1 MVTCHFE
8 FSKIYLENKYIF
20 ILGRPA
26 KPKIKNVILLPNG
39 KTFINWT
46 VHHLGN
52 AEHVKN
58 IIIEYALL
66 KIENENNQINI
77 AGKIF
82 YLINFKN
89 LNKIINNI

>member
-8 FSKIYLENKYIF
+8 FSKIYFQNNFFLIF

-26 KPKIKNVILLPNG
+26 KPKIKNVILIPNG
-39 KTFINWT
+39 KTFINWS

-52 AEHVKN
+52 ADHVKN
-58 IIIEYALL
+58 VIIEYAPK

-82 YLINFKN
+82 YLPFFPH
-89 LNKIINNI
+89 